1 MLALILDHRMLLMI
15 KDPFFDRESE
25 KYDSPIASRE
35 LILDYLK
42 KEAKPANLEKIAQAV
57 AIKNDEQ
64 KVALHRRLR
73 AMERDGQVVFT
84 RRKCYALPEKF
95 DMVKGSVI
103 AHRDGFGFLRVEG
116 NPEDYF
122 LSPEQMKKVLQG
134 DVILAQP
141 LGTQYRGKVEARVVR
156 ILEPRSNFIVGRYF
170 IEQGVGFVVPDDS
183 RLNFDILIVGKPDR
197 TVRMGSVVVVELQ
210 QRPERR
216 QKAVGIIKEVLGE
229 IMGTNLAIDIALR
242 NHEIPYELPKAVIKE
257 TSKFTEQV
265 PENAKKGRK
274 DLRELPLV
282 TIDGEDARDFDD
294 AVYCQKNRGGG
305 YRLWVAIADVSYYV
319 RPGKALDKEACL
331 RGTSVYFPSRVIPML
346 PEVLSNGLCSLNPQ
360 VDRLCLVCEMTVS
373 NKGRLTGY
381 EFYEAVMNSHA
392 RLTYTKVAKIL
403 DGDKELREH
412 YRDLIPHLENL
423 QGLYNVLDKARIA
436 RGAIGFESEEP
447 KFIFNADK
455 RIESI
460 ELTQR
465 NVAHKIIE
473 ECMILA
479 NVAAAKFVIKAD
491 VPSLFRVHDKPD
503 EERMNNL
510 RSILSELGLSLGG
523 GSNPKPKDIAELM
536 VAVEERPDHDMLQT
550 VILRSMK
557 QAIYDP
563 ENRGHFGLA
572 LEEYAH
578 FTSPIRRYPDL
589 LLHRAIKWILADQNH
604 KTSKTGG
611 YRYSTSEM
619 LYFGEHCSMT
629 ERRADEAVRDV
640 VDWLKCD
647 YMQDHVG
654 EVFNG
659 TISSVVNFGFFVRLD
674 DLFIDGLVHVS
685 SLENDYYNFDGSRN
699 RLIGENT
706 RFVYRLGDKVQVKVD
721 NVNPEERKIDFS
733 LVGSNNKPK
742 RQGKTAKDRSK
753 QDKID
758 LSVDLPIKRKAKK
771 SSSKKRSTNASTK
784 AENKTQSK
792 TQSKTKTKTKAKAIV
807 KTKTKSKNN
816 TKKNSKSKSTTKKQ
830 RVKTKSSK

>member
-1 MLALILDHRMLLMI
+1 MI
-15 KDPFFDRESE
+15 KDPFYDREAK
-25 KYDSPIASRE
+25 KYESPIASRE
-35 LILDYLK
+35 LILDYLT
-42 KEAKPANLEKIAQAV
+42 KEAKPASLEKIAKAV
-57 AIKNDEQ
+57 SIKSDEQ
-64 KVALHRRLR
+64 KEALHRRLR
-73 AMERDGQVVFT
+73 AMERDGQVVYT

-103 AHRDGFGFLRVEG
+103 AHRDGYGFLRVEG
-116 NPEDYF
+116 KPEDYF
-122 LSPEQMKKVLQG
+122 LSHEQMKKVLQG

-141 LGTQYRGKVEARVVR
+141 IGSQYRGKTEARVVR
-156 ILEPRSNFIVGRYF
+156 ILEPRTNLIVGRYF

-183 RLNFDILIVGKPDR
+183 RLNFDILIAGKPNR

-216 QKAVGIIKEVLGE
+216 QKAVGVIKEVLGE
-229 IMGTNLAIDIALR
+229 IMGTNLAIDISLR
-242 NHEIPYELPKAVIKE
+242 NHEIPYEFLKAVE
-257 TSKFTEQV
+257 NAANKFSEQV
-265 PENAKKGRK
+265 PESAKKGRK
-274 DLRELPLV
+274 DLRDLPLV

-319 RPGKALDKEACL
+319 RTGKALDKEACL
-331 RGTSVYFPSRVIPML
+331 RGTSVYFPSRVVPML

-381 EFYEAVMNSHA
+381 QFYEAVMNSHA

-403 DGDKELREH
+403 EGDKDLREH
-412 YRDLIPHLENL
+412 YRELVPHLENL
-423 QGLYNVLDKARIA
+423 YGLYKVLNSARIA

-460 ELTQR
+460 ELVQR
-465 NVAHKIIE
+465 NEAHKIIE

-479 NVAAAKFVIKAD
+479 NVAAAKLVIDAEI
-491 VPSLFRVHDKPD
+491 PSLFRVHDKPD
-503 EERMNNL
+503 EDRINNL
-510 RSILSELGLSLGG
+510 RSILSELGLSLGKG
-523 GSNPKPKDIAELM
+523 TSPKDIAKLM
-536 VAVEERPDHDMLQT
+536 VEVEARPDHEMLQT

-589 LLHRAIKWILADQNH
+589 LLHRAIKWVIADQQH
-604 KTSKTGG
+604 SKQHDKTGG
-611 YRYSTSEM
+611 HRYTTSEM

-685 SLENDYYNFDGSRN
+685 SLENDYYIFDASRN

-706 RFVYRLGDKVQVKVD
+706 RFIYRLGDKVQVTVV
-721 NVNPEERKIDFS
+721 NVNPDERKIDFS
-733 LVGSNNKPK
+733 LVGSNNKPQ
-742 RQGKTAKDRSK
+742 RQGKTAKD
-753 QDKID
+753 
-758 LSVDLPIKRKAKK
+758 KAKK
-771 SSSKKRSTNASTK
+771 VDSDAEQPVKRKNKSQANSKKTGAKVVAKSKKRSKPKTAAKKTSKSASTSSNQRK
-784 AENKTQSK
+784 
-792 TQSKTKTKTKAKAIV
+792 
-807 KTKTKSKNN
+807 KSK
-816 TKKNSKSKSTTKKQ
+816 K
-830 RVKTKSSK
+830 